1 MIQAFD
7 SDSASVPDNAPARG
21 AADIGTVTTDASAN
35 AATAANASTADANAA
50 TAAAFT
56 AEVGPGP
63 SPAASAPL
71 PESAAPHHHRHSRYT
86 LYTRYP
92 WWLLPALLLIA
103 YALLIWQIKTNGP
116 ITTLDIRFR
125 DRIQRA
131 ARAPSMAW
139 TFHPGRALAD
149 LGNESFTFP
158 IIIAVTA
165 LAARAARS
173 WRPVLIGLGAFAT
186 LGTVIIFKTWLD
198 RPGPGKAVFGDA
210 DLGFFPSGH
219 TADALLAYGT
229 SALLLCVYVLPD
241 SRLNADAHR
250 SRRTIVATA
259 ILLVLATIFGLLWSN
274 FHWLSDTVGSLC
286 WCGAALAV
294 MHRYASSPAKTRGRE
309 IPPARR

>member
-1 MIQAFD
+1 VIQAFD
-7 SDSASVPDNAPARG
+7 SDSASVTDDAPARG
-21 AADIGTVTTDASAN
+21 ASDIGAV
-35 AATAANASTADANAA
+35 
-50 TAAAFT
+50 
-56 AEVGPGP
+56 
-63 SPAASAPL
+63 
-71 PESAAPHHHRHSRYT
+71 
-86 LYTRYP
+86 TRYP
-92 WWLLPALLLIA
+92 WWILPALLLIA

-186 LGTVIIFKTWLD
+186 LGTVILFKTWLD
-198 RPGPGKAVFGDA
+198 RSGPGKAVFGNA

-294 MHRYASSPAKTRGRE
+294 MYRYASSPAKTRGRE

>member
-1 MIQAFD
+1 MIQASD
-7 SDSASVPDNAPARG
+7 SDSASAPDNAPARG
-21 AADIGTVTTDASAN
+21 AADTGTVTTDANAN
-35 AATAANASTADANAA
+35 AAIVANASTAD
-50 TAAAFT
+50 
-56 AEVGPGP
+56 VGPGPGP

-71 PESAAPHHHRHSRYT
+71 PESATPHHHHRHSRYT

-186 LGTVIIFKTWLD
+186 LGTVILFKTWLD
-198 RPGPGKAVFGDA
+198 RPGPGTAVFGNA

-250 SRRTIVATA
+250 SRQTIVATA